1 MENNFYKKVYSLV
14 KQIPSGKVVSYG
26 QIARAA
32 GSPRASRIVGRAL
45 HLNPQPGVIPCHRVV
60 NKDGRLAPGFAFGGT
75 DAQAR
80 LLENEGV
87 TIKNNHV
94 DMSEYSYVFKDQ

>member
-1 MENNFYKKVYSLV
+1 MENNFYKNVYSLV
-14 KQIPSGKVVSYG
+14 KQIPYGKVVSYG

-45 HLNPQPGVIPCHRVV
+45 HLNPQPGIIPCHRVV

-75 DAQAR
+75 DAQR
-80 LLENEGV
+80 KLLENEGV
-87 TIKNNHV
+87 TVKNNHV
-94 DMSEYSYVFKDQ
+94 DMSVYCHTFQHQ